1 MGAESYLIGGGK
13 LYFNAGGNTGFRDL
27 GNIVNISLTKAI
39 KDLEHY
45 AAASGK
51 KLLDKKVVIES
62 KIGLKFKLDEFD
74 KDNLDMIFLGDGA
87 ADASYSSGSV
97 VDEAITG
104 YIDRVFF
111 TAKGGI
117 SAVVITND
125 AGNITYVADTDYKI
139 IDATK
144 GIIEILSGGA
154 ISNGQAL
161 KVDYSYAAYTANKI
175 KVGKTFSVDG
185 KARLIFKAA
194 AGNDITWVINNCNL
208 KTEGDIA
215 LESEKW
221 ADADFTLDVLADS
234 SDAAQP
240 YGYILID

>member
-1 MGAESYLIGGGK
+1 MGVESYLTGGGK
-13 LYFNAGGNTGFRDL
+13 IYFEAGGNTGFRDL
-27 GNIVNISLTKAI
+27 GNLVNVSLTKAI

-45 AAASGK
+45 TAATGK
-51 KLLDKKVVIES
+51 KLLDKKIVIES

-74 KDNLDMIFLGDGA
+74 KHNLDMLFLGDGA
-87 ADASYSSGSV
+87 ADASYIAGSV
-97 VDEAITG
+97 TDEEVTG

-117 SAVVITND
+117 SAVVITHTS
-125 AGNITYVADTDYKI
+125 GTPTYVADTDYKI

-144 GIIEILSGGA
+144 GIIKILTGGT
-154 ISNGQAL
+154 ITNGQAL
-161 KVDYSYAAYTANKI
+161 KVDYAYTAYTASKV

-194 AGNDITWVINNCNL
+194 AGNDITWVINSCNL

-215 LESEKW
+215 FDSEKW
-221 ADADFTLDVLADS
+221 ADADFLLDVLVDTT
-234 SDAAQP
+234 DATQP